1 MKLKR
6 LPGIENF
13 TGGPLNP
20 RQGRLH
26 ETTQMLST
34 ACCAGSS
41 RNRPVGR
48 QERAGRD
55 DGFSEAQGGP
65 AKGSPVFAR
74 SKRARTSPRGVTN

>member
-6 LPGIENF
+6 VPGIECF
-13 TGGPLNP
+13 MAGQLNP
-20 RQGRLH
+20 QQESFH

-41 RNRPVGR
+41 HNHPVGR
-48 QERAGRD
+48 QERPSRN

-65 AKGSPVFAR
+65 PTGSPVFAR
-74 SKRARTSPRGVTN
+74 SKWVRTSRGS